1 MAHEKTYEPHTAVS
15 GIPGTAFSWTT
26 SREISGSSGPWF
38 ASGVGVGGGTVQTLT
53 EGSPWDSSG
62 LSVGD
67 LVTVDAAADRG
78 STLARVASMQVTDVS
93 GGALD
98 DVKTYT
104 IADRMKPLLTPMVLP
119 ASLPSSNVD
128 ASTAITAICTK
139 AGIAHDVQASGITV
153 PAVIFHGA
161 RTGWEAI
168 QAIAS
173 QTLGAVWMSETGVLT
188 YRNAAT
194 VRGVGTPVETI
205 NSLSTAEDMPWE
217 YSEDDVHDRVELT
230 YSPITIETVTDNS
243 LTLWESTELIEIAAG
258 ATVTLEQDFEGA
270 ASSLAAWRQM
280 QDESAPME
288 QFSRWNA
295 STSKD
300 GGDAPASSALTV
312 TSTLVTASRVRITL
326 KNNLSQT
333 LFVSDFGYQSLIL
346 RANKKAS
353 VGAAITFASGA
364 SEETARSPYALD
376 VGTYAGTETQAK
388 NLLAWLAQQSATPR
402 AMLSSVRV
410 VPDPARKLGSIVR
423 VVDPITGLDSRAII
437 TAIDMSGSFGSLAQ
451 NLTLAL
457 VSGTSPS
464 PVTSDAVIVKPVGTS
479 SPSSLVERQVQRDLS
494 ADRTSIVPPPAP
506 SVPVVSVRLG
516 VIRISYDGF
525 TNTGG
530 VMPSRVER
538 VQVAFG
544 PTSMPVTVVD
554 TIPVVGGLAIITDQP
569 YNTARFVRLRA
580 VNYSGVA
587 GPWGPEQPVTVTPLV
602 DTDLIGQVIAEANLG
617 NNVVTARTIVTGAVT
632 TEKLAALSVEAGK
645 IAANAITTDKIN
657 AGAITGVK
665 IAADAIDGKT
675 ITGAI
680 LRTAASGQRVQID
693 SAGLRAFNSAGTA
706 VTTISASTGE
716 LTATG
721 SFRSNGEPG
730 SGEATVMSSGWI
742 EVAGPANTTQIKSGN
757 IALRETSGS
766 NQGSLQLAAQA
777 GDAYISGHSHLTVE
791 GTNDLS
797 LSALRIEIRPQNS
810 LFVRHGSQEMI
821 GVFEDS
827 TSQLVRFPQSYGR
840 NYSSVSTGSTATK
853 LAVLTSAGTLGT
865 ASGDVQVAGRLI
877 AETTLRTIGFEETT
891 SSASCVM
898 TTGGWLQRS
907 TSIRAAKAAI
917 EDLDIDG
924 LTITRALRPR
934 TWHDKGSADRLAD
947 GLAREAS
954 GENIDWDE
962 ITCELG
968 RIPGYIAE
976 EIDELDLPAGFA
988 TKDEEGT
995 LTGVAYDRIPT
1006 IHTLAIQQL
1015 ADTIDS
1021 LTERINTL
1029 EGATQ

>member
-62 LSVGD
+62 ISVGD
-67 LVTVDAAADRG
+67 TMTIDARTDTG
-78 STLARVASMQVTDVS
+78 SSLSRVASMQVTDVS

-98 DVKTYT
+98 DVKSFTV
-104 IADRMKPLLTPMVLP
+104 ADRMKPLLTPMVLP
-119 ASLPSSNVD
+119 ASLPLSSVD

-153 PAVIFHGA
+153 PAIMFHGA

-217 YSEDDVHDRVELT
+217 YSEDGVHDRVELT

-300 GGDAPASSALTV
+300 GGNAPASSALTV

-353 VGAAITFASGA
+353 VGAAITLASGA

-516 VIRISYDGF
+516 VIRISYDGL

-544 PTSMPVTVVD
+544 PTSTPTTVVD

-587 GPWGPEQPVTVTPLV
+587 GPWGAATSVTVTPLV
-602 DTDLIGQVIAEANLG
+602 NTDLIGQIIEEANLG
-617 NNVVTARTIVTGAVT
+617 DDAVGTRALIAGSVT
-632 TEKLAALSVEAGK
+632 TPILASLAVETGNL
-645 IAANAITTDKIN
+645 AANAVTAAKADIGSLRT
-657 AGAITGVK
+657 AIL
-665 IAADAIDGKT
+665 IADVVEGQMIRGGAIDGKT

-680 LRTAASGQRVQID
+680 LRTAATGQRVQID
-693 SAGLRAFNSAGTA
+693 STGLRAFNSAGTA
-706 VTTISASTGE
+706 VTTISASTGA
-716 LTATG
+716 LTATDVVLSG
-721 SFRSNGEPG
+721 SLTTTSSAYGTTDIANGEVVNTYG
-730 SGEATVMSSGWI
+730 SNVT
-742 EVAGPANTTQIKSGN
+742 
-757 IALRETSGS
+757 ALR
-766 NQGSLQLAAQA
+766 A
-777 GDAYISGHSHLTVE
+777 GDIRFIRGSTNVSLAMSASG
-791 GTNDLS
+791 LS
-797 LSALRIEIRPQNS
+797 IVASVADIAVDAAS
-810 LFVRHGSQEMI
+810 DKAFYVRHAGTEMM
-821 GVFEDS
+821 GVFQDA
-827 TSQLVRFPQSYGR
+827 TSKLVRFPQSYSR
-840 NYSSVSTGSTATK
+840 NYASVSTGSTATK
-853 LAVLTSAGTLGT
+853 LAVLTSLGTLGT

-877 AETTLRTIGFEETT
+877 AETTMRTIGFETT
-891 SSASCVM
+891 TASASCVM

-954 GENIDWDE
+954 GETVDWDE

-976 EIDELDLPAGFA
+976 EIDELGLPAGFA
-988 TKDEEGT
+988 TRDESGN

-1021 LTERINTL
+1021 LMERINTL